1 LKPVILIAGN
11 FVRENRWPLIALL
24 LYVFVFGGAMASV
37 GEASAED
44 ILFFLRS
51 VAMYGLA
58 FTGLLAASAINNER
72 RSRRILAVLSKAVE
86 RGQYLVGLLAGVML
100 AAAIYCAAIGIV
112 GSAALARHGE
122 GAGEVWGL
130 VAILLAGFLLVAT
143 AALFFSTFLHPLLA
157 AAAAAATLAA
167 TAAAA
172 RALGPGWENLLPA
185 YTLVSSMVSFTVTG
199 WQPPWLAAAA
209 AVVHAAVFWALAT
222 VVFSRRDIA
231 VAVE

>member
-1 LKPVILIAGN
+1 MLPVLLIAGN
-11 FVRENRWPLIALL
+11 FVRENRWPLLTLL
-24 LYVFVFGGAMASV
+24 LYVIVFGGAMAFL
-37 GEASAED
+37 GEASSDD

-51 VAMYGLA
+51 VAVYGLA

-86 RGQYLVGLLAGVML
+86 RGQYLLALLSGVML

-112 GSAALARHGE
+112 GTAALGRHGARM
-122 GAGEVWGL
+122 GHVWEL
-130 VAILLAGFLLVAT
+130 VVILLAGFLLVAT

-157 AAAAAATLAA
+157 AAAAAVTLAA
-167 TAAAA
+167 TGVLAN
-172 RALGPGWENLLPA
+172 ALGRGWENLLPA
-185 YTLVSSMVSFTVTG
+185 YTLVTSMLNFNLAG
-199 WQPPWLAAAA
+199 WQAPWLAAAA
-209 AVVHAAVFWALAT
+209 AVVHAAIFLVLAT